1 MNGLVVVDASVA
13 VKWLIE
19 EEDSDRAISLA
30 RVWANDGVQPVAPY
44 LMPYEVS
51 NALHRR
57 VTAGEMAVD
66 EAASLMDQL
75 SSMDVELHHPRNL
88 QGRALRLASQLG
100 QRMAYDAHYL
110 ALADAVGCELWTADR
125 QFYRAARP
133 TARNIRWIREY
144 AATG

>member
-57 VTAGEMAVD
+57 VT
-66 EAASLMDQL
+66 
-75 SSMDVELHHPRNL
+75 L
-88 QGRALRLASQLG
+88 QGKWR
-100 QRMAYDAHYL
+100 
-110 ALADAVGCELWTADR
+110 
-125 QFYRAARP
+125 
-133 TARNIRWIREY
+133 
-144 AATG
+144 

>member
-1 MNGLVVVDASVA
+1 MNGFVVVDASVA

-30 RVWANDGVQPVAPY
+30 RLWAGDGIQPVAPY
-44 LMPYEVS
+44 LMPFEVS

-57 VTAGEMAVD
+57 VTAGEMEVD

-75 SSMDVELHHPRNL
+75 SSMDIELHHPRNL
-88 QGRALRLASQLG
+88 QGRALHLANQLG
-100 QRMAYDAHYL
+100 QRMTYDAHYL
-110 ALADAVGCELWTADR
+110 ALADALGCDFWTADH
-125 QFYRAARP
+125 QFYRVARP
-133 TARNIRWIREY
+133 TARNIRWIREH